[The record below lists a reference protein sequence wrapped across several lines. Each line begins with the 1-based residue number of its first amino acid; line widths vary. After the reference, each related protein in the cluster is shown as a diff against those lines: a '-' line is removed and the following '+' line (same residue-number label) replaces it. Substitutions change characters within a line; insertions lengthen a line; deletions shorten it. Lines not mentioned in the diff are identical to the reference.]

1 MVFTIAFKDPIGPDD
16 GDQNEGNLGCCKC
29 VILKQQNRNSAK
41 FGDHQ
46 ISQFPIF
53 RGGNIILG
61 DLKLWF
67 QDEVWGGINRLTDR
81 LESLIEKLLQHEQLL
96 ES

>member
-1 MVFTIAFKDPIGPDD
+1 MKVS
-16 GDQNEGNLGCCKC
+16 NLGCCKC

-53 RGGNIILG
+53 HGGSIILG
-61 DLKLWF
+61 DLKVWF
-67 QDEVWGGINRLTDR
+67 QDKVWEGLGKAAPARTAIGEL
-81 LESLIEKLLQHEQLL
+81 SY
-96 ES
+96 